1 MQTSL
6 FRNAIMH
13 AVEVGNA
20 IHLDSIPSHLF
31 WLPILG
37 QAGREA
43 HLRVFLPHTHTQHH
57 HTHTHTHTHTARRPQ
72 KGHTEAWD
80 RSPSPHL
87 DVQSSSTTTRVA
99 LPRVVVAGSDDPE
112 VPAYSIRCL
121 HTHTHTHTHTRSHT
135 TNEKCQTDI
144 WKTKIH
150 PGLHKY
156 ITNA

>member
-1 MQTSL
+1 MKTTTTITNLLSIQCTTPRLNTFTPLLAPHSRPGRARSSSACFSTS
-6 FRNAIMH
+6 
-13 AVEVGNA
+13 
-20 IHLDSIPSHLF
+20 
-31 WLPILG
+31 
-37 QAGREA
+37 
-43 HLRVFLPHTHTQHH
+43 HTHTHNTIT

-121 HTHTHTHTHTRSHT
+121 HTHTHTHTHTHART
-135 TNEKCQTDI
+135 LQMRNVRPIFGKRKYTQAYTNT
-144 WKTKIH
+144 
-150 PGLHKY
+150 
-156 ITNA
+156 